1 VVRTVIDRAVVPPR
15 PRRGRVRLGP
25 LALLAVALFALAA
38 CTPSSSGP
46 GSVASDGP
54 SGITGVVLVG
64 PECRAPTEA
73 SPCLAPYEARLV
85 ILDPDGRVVG
95 EVTSAVDG
103 SFSIQLP
110 PGDYVVQPSPGGDP
124 FPSAEARTVTVVAG
138 EMSEVEID
146 YERGRG

>member
-1 VVRTVIDRAVVPPR
+1 MLV
-15 PRRGRVRLGP
+15 GL
-25 LALLAVALFALAA
+25 LALAG
-38 CTPSSSGP
+38 CTPSSSQP
-46 GSVASDGP
+46 GAGAGSIDGP

-73 SPCLAPYEARLV
+73 SPCLAPYQARLV
-85 ILDPDGRVVG
+85 ILDPDGTVVG
-95 EVTSAVDG
+95 EVTSSADG
-103 SFSIQLP
+103 SFRIDLP
-110 PGDYVVQPSPGGDP
+110 PGDYVIQPSPGGDP